1 MAFKNCFYTYFCIKV
16 EQKVCREFGIE
27 GPWRGYMV
35 LSACFRYKKH
45 WLRMNNNSSRFNF
58 FSDILTQMIVKR
70 ERTIA
75 MPCDQAVFISIW
87 TEHFASNAMQ

>member
-1 MAFKNCFYTYFCIKV
+1 
-16 EQKVCREFGIE
+16 
-27 GPWRGYMV
+27 MV
-35 LSACFRYKKH
+35 LKDPGEVIWYCLHALDTKNIDWEWIIIH
-45 WLRMNNNSSRFNF
+45 QDLIF